1 MKGFEGEDGEDT
13 GHDIKNEAAEKC
25 EEESERE
32 VGGSSGGG
40 RGGEGNRDT
49 KSAVAGGVPRFF
61 SDEKTRESFRNLC
74 LWLEGNFYDQ
84 LIVGLFDF
92 CGLELIDVIAF

>member
-1 MKGFEGEDGEDT
+1 
-13 GHDIKNEAAEKC
+13 
-25 EEESERE
+25 
-32 VGGSSGGG
+32 
-40 RGGEGNRDT
+40 
-49 KSAVAGGVPRFF
+49 VAGGVPRFF